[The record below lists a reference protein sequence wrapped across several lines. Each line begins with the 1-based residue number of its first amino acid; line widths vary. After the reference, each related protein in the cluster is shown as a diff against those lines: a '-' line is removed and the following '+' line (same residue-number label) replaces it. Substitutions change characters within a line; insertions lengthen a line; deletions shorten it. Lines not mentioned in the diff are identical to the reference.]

1 MSRGMLSW
9 LLRSLLCLLLSC
21 MVLAAQAQTRAWIDR
36 DNIAVGETTTLNI
49 ETDDLTVDSPDYS
62 PLRRDFAISGNT
74 SSRQIE
80 IVNGETR
87 TRMLYAVALQP
98 KREGA
103 LTIPALRIGSR
114 TTQPLA
120 LNVSAVRVAR
130 AGGPVFIEASAD
142 DPAPYVQQ
150 SVGYTVRLYY
160 ETPLISGQLD
170 QPTPEGASLQR
181 VGRDV
186 QYTDQ
191 VGGKQYTVVER
202 RYLLIPE
209 RSGALTVPGARFQ
222 GRGLGGFF
230 DDMFGD
236 GEREL
241 NTAGNPQRLSVRPIP
256 ANAPQPWLPLRGL
269 SLRYLN
275 TPQSV
280 RAGEA
285 ATVMIEVHA
294 DGANAPQ
301 LPDLQLP
308 SIDGAQVFADPVQS
322 DDTIEK
328 GRPQTRLTRKFSI
341 VPAQAG
347 TLRVPGPRIVW
358 WDTSAGIA
366 RTASLPDLNLRVG
379 GGTQGANSTV
389 PRGSAAGATAISPA
403 AGDTSIPGAEA
414 HTRPWALA
422 TVIFAVLWL
431 VTLGWGLH
439 RRNVTIVPQRRAVAN
454 AGQGVATPSAPR
466 IGQRDLKHL
475 LDTADLGTVADALC
489 MMTQPQVADLDA
501 LRARLDDPAQ
511 QAAVEQLQRARWGGG
526 DAVAARAALRSAF
539 ASGPRWKTVT
549 VARETVLPPLYP
561 S

>member
-1 MSRGMLSW
+1 MSW
-9 LLRSLLCLLLSC
+9 LSRSLLCLLLSC

-62 PLRRDFAISGNT
+62 PLQRDFAISGNT

-80 IVNGETR
+80 IVNGETH
-87 TRMLYAVALQP
+87 TRMLYAIALQP

-103 LTIPALRIGSR
+103 LTIPALKVGSR
-114 TTQPLA
+114 ITQPLS
-120 LNVSAVRVAR
+120 LNVSAARVAR
-130 AGGPVFIEASAD
+130 AGGAVFIEASAD

-181 VGRDV
+181 VGRDL

-209 RSGALTVPGARFQ
+209 RSGALTVPSARFQ

-236 GEREL
+236 GERDL
-241 NTAGNPQRLSVRPIP
+241 SAAGNPQRLNVRPIP
-256 ANAPQPWLPLRGL
+256 TNAPQPWLPLRGL

-275 TPQSV
+275 TPQTA

-285 ATVMIEVHA
+285 ATITIEVHA
-294 DGANAPQ
+294 DGASASQ

-347 TLRVPGPRIVW
+347 MLRVPGPRIIW
-358 WDTSAGIA
+358 WDTNAGIA

-379 GGTQGANSTV
+379 GGSQGASSAA
-389 PRGSAAGATAISPA
+389 PQGSAAGAAAISPA
-403 AGDTSIPGAEA
+403 SGDTSIPGAEA
-414 HTRPWALA
+414 NVGPWALA

-439 RRNVTIVPQRRAVAN
+439 RRNITIAAPRRAAPN

-489 MMTQPQVADLDA
+489 MMAQPPVADLDA
-501 LRARLDDPAQ
+501 LRTRLDDPAQ
-511 QAAVEQLQRARWGGG
+511 QTAVEQLQRARWGGG

-539 ASGPRWKTVT
+539 ASGPRWKTVA